1 MRAYVEGMQAAFLIE
16 MKKWQEAL
24 DKLQSS
30 KAIYQKIMQYK
41 DSIESVLYQEKVG
54 ELDTFIRLCCTNLK
68 MKSAQA
74 AEKKFEETKKQI
86 QSQVETSYKD
96 TKTE

>member
-1 MRAYVEGMQAAFLIE
+1 
-16 MKKWQEAL
+16 
-24 DKLQSS
+24 
-30 KAIYQKIMQYK
+30 MQYK

-74 AEKKFEETKKQI
+74 AEKKFEETKK
-86 QSQVETSYKD
+86 
-96 TKTE
+96 